1 MSFLLNNKNG
11 TIINVSLLYYNYCMQ
26 RLKVSFET
34 LDGNYS
40 MVILDDHTYSI
51 ETTIEVLENKNGVIE
66 NYDEF
71 IFNLNE
77 VNIFLWDKVYKP
89 NGLEIE
95 DAIKWSVTLD
105 DNLISGVEGYWPYT
119 YDKLIDTL
127 MMVDDKIVYFKAN
140 NI

>member
-1 MSFLLNNKNG
+1 
-11 TIINVSLLYYNYCMQ
+11 MQ

-34 LDGNYS
+34 LNGNYS

-71 IFNLNE
+71 IFELNE

-105 DNLISGVEGYWPYT
+105 NNSISGVEGYWPYT